1 MRKFKK
7 IGILGYGEV
16 GQAIAKFYKNYLV
29 KDLARDDGLDGVEIL
44 HVCIPYDKNF
54 IDKKTKKRIFYNYLT
69 KNYDIQR
76 FLKINNFVNF

>member
-44 HVCIPYDKNF
+44 HVCIPYNKNF
-54 IDKKTKKRIFYNYLT
+54 IDKKSKK
-69 KNYDIQR
+69 KN
-76 FLKINNFVNF
+76 FLQLFDKISSVK